1 MKTNEKINL
10 FLRVLAATFGMYFL
24 SSVITAFVLVSLEIN
39 PEIQEIVEAF
49 KIEFLIGIAL
59 ILWVFYTKNI
69 VRAWFWII
77 FMTGIFFALS
87 FWIQKGGVL

>member
-24 SSVITAFVLVSLEIN
+24 ASAITTFVLVSLEIN
-39 PEIQEIVEAF
+39 PEIQEIIEAF
-49 KIEFLIGIAL
+49 KIEFLIGIAV
-59 ILWVFYTKNI
+59 ILWVFYTKDI

-77 FMTGIFFALS
+77 SMTGIFFALS
-87 FWIQKGGVL
+87 FYLLKGGAL

>member
-1 MKTNEKINL
+1 MKNIDM
-10 FLRVLAATFGMYFL
+10 FFRVLAATVGMYFL
-24 SSVITAFVLVSLEIN
+24 SSAITTFVLVLLEIN

-49 KIEFLIGIAL
+49 KIEFIIGIAV

-69 VRAWFWII
+69 VRTWFLII

-87 FWIQKGGVL
+87 FYLIKGGVL

>member
-1 MKTNEKINL
+1 MKTNEKISL

-24 SSVITAFVLVSLEIN
+24 ASAITTFVLVSLEIN
-39 PEIQEIVEAF
+39 PDIQEIVEAF
-49 KIEFLIGIAL
+49 KIEFLIGITV

-77 FMTGIFFALS
+77 LMTGIFFALS

>member
-1 MKTNEKINL
+1 MKNIDM
-10 FLRVLAATFGMYFL
+10 FFRILAATFGMYFL
-24 SSVITAFVLVSLEIN
+24 SSAITTFVLVLLEIN

-49 KIEFLIGIAL
+49 KIEFLIGIAV

-69 VRAWFWII
+69 VRTWFLII

-87 FWIQKGGVL
+87 FYLIKGGVL

>member
-1 MKTNEKINL
+1 MKTNEKTSL

-24 SSVITAFVLVSLEIN
+24 ASSITAFVLVSLEIN

-49 KIEFLIGIAL
+49 KIEFLIGIAV